1 MSFKGIKKGIVR
13 APQSFR
19 QKFNKGE
26 ITTDPVYTDAERR
39 FKELEVETEKLSNE
53 SRRYFNAVND
63 MLKNQIDFSKAIGE
77 IYKPISGRLSDPL
90 STVPEDHPEGIQA
103 AEQYAEVVTLLKESV
118 EPELELIENRVVVP
132 AQQLLEVIKRIRKMA
147 TKREHKKIDLDRHK
161 HTFKKYEE
169 KKDRSA
175 KDEEKMYN
183 AQAEVENAQEE
194 YDYFNEMLKEDLP
207 KLFQMQSDFIK
218 PLFVS
223 FYYMQLNIFYTL
235 SSRME
240 EMKIPYFDMNSDL
253 IEAFN
258 AKRGDIDEK
267 TAAIGITHFKVG
279 YSKRKVNAVR
289 RRHEGEHHTYS
300 ADSSHSL
307 PEYSSPE
314 PQSPDLESQH
324 AYGEYP
330 PLYSNSNSIK
340 SPTSS
345 YHSSYDHKH
354 ASTLASTANTQDLS
368 NQAATSEKQG
378 HFPYTPQS
386 PTLTCTA
393 LYDYTA
399 QAEGDLTFSAGDSIE
414 IIERTSD
421 PNHWWTGKLNGQVG
435 LFPGNYVKLD

>member
-1 MSFKGIKKGIVR
+1 MSFKGIKKSIAR
-13 APQSFR
+13 APQNLR
-19 QKFNKGE
+19 QKFNRGE

-39 FKELEVETEKLSNE
+39 FKELEIETEKLSSE
-53 SRRYFNAVND
+53 SSRYFNAVND

-90 STVPEDHPEGIQA
+90 STVQEDHPEGIEA
-103 AEQYAEVVTLLKESV
+103 AEQYAEIVTQLKESV
-118 EPELELIENRVVVP
+118 QPELELIENRVVAP
-132 AQQLLEVIKRIRKMA
+132 AKQLLDVIKRIRKMA
-147 TKREHKKIDLDRHK
+147 TKREHKKIDLDRHR

-240 EMKIPYFDMNSDL
+240 EMKIPYFDMNSD
-253 IEAFN
+253 IVEAFY

-267 TAAIGITHFKVG
+267 TAEIGITHFKVG
-279 YSKRKVNAVR
+279 YSKKKVSAAR
-289 RRHEGEHHTYS
+289 RRHEGGHHPHST
-300 ADSSHSL
+300 DSGHNLSG
-307 PEYSSPE
+307 YSSPE
-314 PQSPDLESQH
+314 PQSPDLDSQH
-324 AYGEYP
+324 GYEDHP

-345 YHSSYDHKH
+345 YYSSYDRKQ
-354 ASTLASTANTQDLS
+354 APTPASTANTHDPS
-368 NQAATSEKQG
+368 HQAAPSEKQG
-378 HFPYTPQS
+378 HPPYTPQS
-386 PTLTCTA
+386 PPLTCTA

-414 IIERTSD
+414 IIERTPD